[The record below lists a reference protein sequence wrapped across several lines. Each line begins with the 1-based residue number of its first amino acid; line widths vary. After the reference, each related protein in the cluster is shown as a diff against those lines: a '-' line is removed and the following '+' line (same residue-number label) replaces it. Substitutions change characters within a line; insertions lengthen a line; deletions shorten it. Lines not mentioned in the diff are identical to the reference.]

1 MYWSKWGG
9 RLSQLVNRRAVLAG
23 SLSAVALGTGI
34 ASAQSSPAPGKI
46 AFVRNGS
53 IWVWTAG
60 GASEVLSADNVASPR
75 WSPDGTELIYTRSY
89 NSYSDLYTFNL
100 VTNVEQQLTF
110 NEPPYELGSIEYA
123 DYSSWILDPDWAQ
136 TGLIGFISDMEGSGE
151 FLSLW
156 LLASLY
162 DVPYVALAPGVED
175 DISGLAL
182 APNANFASYTVRS
195 RVGDGTFDTYV
206 ALRDLD
212 NGTAGPVALS
222 SGDIFDSAISPD
234 GVWVAVTIRA
244 ESGVT
249 DLWFVERSTG
259 DRNRGTRDQNAMAPR
274 WSSDGKWI
282 AFIRVE
288 NYEFEIWAGQF
299 SKGRIRNASKIYDE
313 GGIDSQSGLSW
324 WVAEDEATPD

>member
-1 MYWSKWGG
+1 MNRTVS
-9 RLSQLVNRRAVLAG
+9 RRALVGGALT
-23 SLSAVALGTGI
+23 SALVATGGDD
-34 ASAQSSPAPGKI
+34 SSVRAQTSQYPGKI
-46 AFVRNGS
+46 AFVRNGA

-75 WSPDGTELIYTRSY
+75 WSPDGAELIYTRTY
-89 NSYSDLYTFNL
+89 NSYSDLYTFSL

-123 DYSSWILDPDWAQ
+123 AYSSWILDPDWAQ
-136 TGLIGFISDMEGSGE
+136 SGLIGFISDMEGSGE
-151 FLSLW
+151 YLSLW

-162 DVPYVALAPGVED
+162 DVPYVALSPGVED

-212 NGTAGPVALS
+212 SGVAGPVALS

-234 GVWVAVTIRA
+234 GEWVAVTIRA

-259 DRNRGTRDQNAMAPR
+259 DRSRATREQNAMAPR
-274 WSSDGKWI
+274 WSSDGNWI
-282 AFIRVE
+282 AYIRVE

-299 SKGRIRNASKIYDE
+299 SNGRIRNASKIYDE
-313 GGIDSQSGLSW
+313 DGIDSQSGLSW
-324 WVAEDEATPD
+324 WISEDEATPQ